1 MAWSLYRP
9 WRTSLVLILR
19 DRLLRRSMNFVVSYP
34 KSGNTWT
41 RLTNAAYAFDDVE
54 PEDFMQFDDEDGKL
68 SRFIG
73 WGDLTLYPYQSV
85 SPFPLSE
92 IGTLSTEARLRPAA
106 MLVLSREA
114 RQSPSDDLVLV
125 KSHHSRCAVNGISLW
140 NPAWVDRVVNP
151 VRDPR
156 EVCCSFADHLGKS
169 YKETA
174 ELMSDPNGQIGGD
187 EDTLHHVLTT
197 WSGHVRS
204 WIEYEE
210 VPVHTVRYEYM
221 KTDPVEAFYGIFEF
235 LDAPDLSK
243 ERVRQAVEKTQ
254 FEKLKEA
261 EEKREFTESTDHQ
274 DNFFRSGELDGWKD
288 ELPFDLARKIEED
301 HGEVME
307 ALGYL

>member
-1 MAWSLYRP
+1 
-9 WRTSLVLILR
+9 
-19 DRLLRRSMNFVVSYP
+19 MNFVVSYP

-41 RLTNAAYAFDDVE
+41 RMMSAAYAFDDVE

-85 SPFPLSE
+85 CPFPLSE
-92 IGTLSTEARLRPAA
+92 IKTLSTEARLRPAA
-106 MLVLSREA
+106 MMVLAREA
-114 RQSPSDDLVLV
+114 AQSPEDDLVLV
-125 KSHHSRCAVNGISLW
+125 KSHHSRCAVNDISLW
-140 NPAWVDRVVNP
+140 NSEWVDRVVNP

-156 EVCCSFADHLGKS
+156 EVCCSFADHLGQS
-169 YKETA
+169 YEETA
-174 ELMSDPNGQIGGD
+174 ELMNNPDGKIGGD

-235 LDAPDLSK
+235 LDAPALTE
-243 ERVRQAVEKTQ
+243 ERVRRAVEKTQ
-254 FEKLKEA
+254 FEKLKKA
-261 EEKREFTESTDHQ
+261 EQEREFTESTDHQ
-274 DNFFRSGELDGWKD
+274 DNFFRSGQLDGWKD
-288 ELPFDLARKIEED
+288 ELPVDVARKIEQD

>member
-1 MAWSLYRP
+1 
-9 WRTSLVLILR
+9 
-19 DRLLRRSMNFVVSYP
+19 MNFVVSYP

-54 PEDFMQFDDEDGKL
+54 PKDFMQFDDEDGKL

-114 RQSPSDDLVLV
+114 GQSPSDDLVLV

-169 YKETA
+169 YEETA
-174 ELMSDPNGQIGGD
+174 ELMNDPSGQIGGD

>member
-1 MAWSLYRP
+1 
-9 WRTSLVLILR
+9 
-19 DRLLRRSMNFVVSYP
+19 
-34 KSGNTWT
+34 
-41 RLTNAAYAFDDVE
+41 
-54 PEDFMQFDDEDGKL
+54 MQFDDEDGKL

-114 RQSPSDDLVLV
+114 GQSPSDDLVLV

-169 YKETA
+169 YEETA
-174 ELMSDPNGQIGGD
+174 ELMNDPSGQIGGD